1 MGSVR
6 PELHPA
12 RSARHEDPR
21 ICARRKRDHRLPQP
35 SRLPALV
42 RKRPVATPMTHDV
55 EKRFDRPGT
64 FHEAAMY
71 VGAVV
76 AAAGVVFAIYAT
88 TWRESV
94 IVASMVPAILFAGGI
109 GAFIKT
115 YRVWKEEGAWP
126 AWQGA
131 GWFLLTFML
140 VCLSI
145 PGAAMY
151 AT

>member
-1 MGSVR
+1 MR
-6 PELHPA
+6 T
-12 RSARHEDPR
+12 RS
-21 ICARRKRDHRLPQP
+21 
-35 SRLPALV
+35 LPAGTILGACPGTSTV
-42 RKRPVATPMTHDV
+42 RSDPQGLSMTHDV
-55 EKRFDRPGT
+55 EKRFDRSGK

-76 AAAGVVFAIYAT
+76 AVAGVVFAVYAFT
-88 TWRESV
+88 ARDSV
-94 IVASMVPAILFAGGI
+94 VAASLVPAILMAGGI
-109 GAFIKT
+109 GAFVKT

-145 PGAAMY
+145 PGAAIQ

>member
-1 MGSVR
+1 
-6 PELHPA
+6 
-12 RSARHEDPR
+12 
-21 ICARRKRDHRLPQP
+21 
-35 SRLPALV
+35 
-42 RKRPVATPMTHDV
+42 MTHDV

-64 FHEAAMY
+64 FHEAAKY

-76 AAAGVVFAIYAT
+76 VVAGLVFAAWAFT
-88 TWRESV
+88 ARESV
-94 IVASMVPAILFAGGI
+94 VAASLVPAILLAGGI
-109 GAFIKT
+109 GAFVKT

-131 GWFLLTFML
+131 GWFLLTLML

-151 AT
+151 ANSS

>member
-1 MGSVR
+1 
-6 PELHPA
+6 
-12 RSARHEDPR
+12 
-21 ICARRKRDHRLPQP
+21 
-35 SRLPALV
+35 
-42 RKRPVATPMTHDV
+42 MTHDV

-64 FHEAAMY
+64 FHEAAKY

-76 AAAGVVFAIYAT
+76 AVAGVAFAIYAS

-94 IVASMVPAILFAGGI
+94 VVASMVPAILFVGG
-109 GAFIKT
+109 
-115 YRVWKEEGAWP
+115 VGAWP

-145 PGAAMY
+145 PGAAIY